1 MKAAHELRS
10 ASSGPAAE
18 PASTRNRRARM
29 LTACT
34 AAAAALAARALVSRA
49 LLVKLRR
56 DLQALNSG
64 DIQPL
69 LSNYAADA
77 VMRFHD
83 GEHRWAGEHRGKP
96 AIALFLQSFVDAGL
110 QGEVTELF
118 VAGAPWRLTLIARF
132 DDRARD
138 PAGEEIYRNRTVL
151 LARTR
156 WGRIVLQE
164 DFYEDTQR
172 IVELERR
179 LSDMQ
184 VERST

>member
-1 MKAAHELRS
+1 MKAAPELRS
-10 ASSGPAAE
+10 PRRAPAA
-18 PASTRNRRARM
+18 PARNRRVRL
-29 LTACT
+29 LTAC
-34 AAAAALAARALVSRA
+34 AAAGAALTARALVSRA

-77 VMRFHD
+77 VMRFNE
-83 GEHRWAGEHRGKP
+83 GEHRWAGEHRGKA
-96 AIALFLQSFVDAGL
+96 AIALFLQSFVDARL

-132 DDRARD
+132 DDHARD

-151 LARTR
+151 LARAR
-156 WGRIVLQE
+156 WRRIVLQE
-164 DFYEDTQR
+164 NFYEDTQR
-172 IVELERR
+172 IVALERR
-179 LSDMQ
+179 LSEMQ